1 MAGCRL
7 MHGLE
12 VHGGV
17 IRKSIFRIVVAAVVA
32 GLIVFLTSGPP
43 KANAPTGERP
53 SPQLLAKAERL
64 AEPARGSACSQQGW
78 PNFEHSCQF
87 DLRQP
92 AGESRAVR
100 VIALR

>member
-1 MAGCRL
+1 

-12 VHGGV
+12 VKARRMRRSVFKLGT
-17 IRKSIFRIVVAAVVA
+17 AAVVA
-32 GLIVFLTSGPP
+32 GLIVFLASGAP
-43 KANAPTGERP
+43 KANAPKIESVLPP
-53 SPQLLAKAERL
+53 SFANAERHT
-64 AEPARGSACSQQGW
+64 APARGAACSQQGW

-92 AGESRAVR
+92 ASEARAVR